1 MKRSVLARVRGC
13 LRRRAVLGFVLGG
26 VLFLGVAAGLA
37 GFAGPVQAQTGPIK
51 IGVIGPFKLTPGRDI
66 EEAANLA
73 VEEINAAGGV
83 LGRKVELVF
92 AETEQNP
99 EKGKTAVERLLFVD
113 KVDAIIGEHRSEV
126 ALAVQPIICEN
137 KKVFLSTGTASP
149 LLSENVLK
157 DYDKYK
163 YYFRTFLNSN
173 QMAENMISQLSD
185 MMAAYKKDRVAVVAE
200 TAVWVE
206 PIVDQL
212 KTTLGPKLVDLERVS
227 TNAKDLSVELS
238 RIQKSDA
245 QIIFAILSAD
255 AGLPFARQWADRQIP
270 ALVTGYTV
278 MAQSD
283 RFWEQ
288 TEGRAQSF
296 MTWKHGVR
304 APVSPKTIPYWD
316 RYAKKYG
323 HVPGAYTN
331 FATYDGLYV
340 LADAI
345 KRAGSVDSDA
355 LVKALEATDYVGVSG
370 RIKFSKRHDP
380 EAGPQF
386 VPFTYVQWNKGEM
399 VTVWPAAMKTAEFIA
414 PTWAK

>member
-1 MKRSVLARVRGC
+1 MKRL
-13 LRRRAVLGFVLGG
+13 LAVLCLATGIGVLG
-26 VLFLGVAAGLA
+26 LGHLLA
-37 GFAGPVQAQTGPIK
+37 PIALAQSGPIK

-66 EEAANLA
+66 QEASTLA

-83 LGRKVELVF
+83 LGRKLELVF

-126 ALAVQPIICEN
+126 AIAVQPIIAEN
-137 KKVFLSTGTASP
+137 KKIFLSTGTASP
-149 LLSENVLK
+149 LLSDNVLK
-157 DYDKYK
+157 DYGKFK

-173 QMAENMISQLSD
+173 QMAEQMGKQLRD
-185 MMAAYKKDRVAVVAE
+185 MMATYKKDKVAIIAE

-206 PIVDQL
+206 PIVDSL
-212 KTTLGPKLVDLERVS
+212 KKTLGPKLVTLERVS

-238 RIQKSDA
+238 KVQSANA
-245 QIIFAILSAD
+245 QVVFAILAAD

-304 APVSPKTIPYWD
+304 APISPKTIPYWD
-316 RYAKKYG
+316 KYTKKYG

-331 FATYDGLYV
+331 FATYDGVYILT
-340 LADAI
+340 DAI
-345 KRAGSVDSDA
+345 KRAGGLDSDK
-355 LVKALEATDYVGVSG
+355 LVKALEETDYVGVSG
-370 RIKFSKRHDP
+370 RIKFAKRHDP
-380 EAGPQF
+380 EAGPEF
-386 VPFTYVQWNKGEM
+386 VPFTYIQWNKGEM
-399 VTVWPAAMKTAEFIA
+399 VTVWPPAMKTGEFVA
-414 PTWAK
+414 PTWVK

>member
-1 MKRSVLARVRGC
+1 MSRSTLARVLC
-13 LRRRAVLGFVLGG
+13 LAIALPALALGG
-26 VLFLGVAAGLA
+26 AAL
-37 GFAGPVQAQTGPIK
+37 AQTGPIK

-66 EEAANLA
+66 QEASTLA

-83 LGRKVELVF
+83 LGRKIELVF
-92 AETEQNP
+92 AETEANP

-126 ALAVQPIICEN
+126 ALAVQPIIAEN
-137 KKVFLSTGTASP
+137 KKIFLSTGTASP
-149 LLSENVLK
+149 LLSDNVLK
-157 DYDKYK
+157 DYGKYK

-173 QMAENMISQLSD
+173 QMAEHMIKQLGE
-185 MMAAYKKDRVAVVAE
+185 MMTAYKKDKVAVIAE

-206 PIVDQL
+206 PIVDSL
-212 KTTLGPKLVDLERVS
+212 KSTLGSKLVAVERVS
-227 TNAKDLSVELS
+227 SNAKDLSVELS
-238 RIQKSDA
+238 RVQSANA
-245 QIIFAILSAD
+245 QIIFSILSAD

-288 TEGRAQSF
+288 TEGRAQAF

-304 APVSPKTIPYWD
+304 APISPKTIPYWD
-316 RYAKKYG
+316 RYTKKYG

-331 FATYDGLYV
+331 FATYDGVYI

-345 KRAGSVDSDA
+345 KRAGNLNSDA
-355 LVKALEATDYVGVSG
+355 LVKALEATDHVGVSG

-380 EAGPQF
+380 EAGPEF
-386 VPFTYVQWNKGEM
+386 VPFTYIQWNKGEM
-399 VTVWPAAMKTAEFIA
+399 VTVWPPAMKTADFVFPA
-414 PTWAK
+414 WVK

>member
-1 MKRSVLARVRGC
+1 LAIVLPA
-13 LRRRAVLGFVLGG
+13 LALGG
-26 VLFLGVAAGLA
+26 AAL
-37 GFAGPVQAQTGPIK
+37 AQTGPIK

-66 EEAANLA
+66 QEASTLA

-83 LGRKVELVF
+83 LGRKIELVF
-92 AETEQNP
+92 AETEANP

-126 ALAVQPIICEN
+126 ALAVQPIIAEN
-137 KKVFLSTGTASP
+137 KKIFLSTGTASP
-149 LLSENVLK
+149 LLSDNVLK
-157 DYDKYK
+157 DYGKYK

-173 QMAENMISQLSD
+173 QMAEHMIKQLGE
-185 MMAAYKKDRVAVVAE
+185 MMTAYKKDKVAVIAE

-206 PIVDQL
+206 PIVDSL
-212 KTTLGPKLVDLERVS
+212 KSTLGSKLVAVERVS
-227 TNAKDLSVELS
+227 SNAKDLSVELS
-238 RIQKSDA
+238 RVQSANA
-245 QIIFAILSAD
+245 QIIFSILSAD

-288 TEGRAQSF
+288 TEGRAQAF

-304 APVSPKTIPYWD
+304 APISPKTIPYWD
-316 RYAKKYG
+316 RYTKKYG

-331 FATYDGLYV
+331 FATYDGVYI

-345 KRAGSVDSDA
+345 KRAGNLNSDA
-355 LVKALEATDYVGVSG
+355 LVKALEATDHVGVSG

-380 EAGPQF
+380 EAGPEF
-386 VPFTYVQWNKGEM
+386 VPFTYIQWNKGEM
-399 VTVWPAAMKTAEFIA
+399 VTVWPPAMKTADFVFPA
-414 PTWAK
+414 WVK

>member
-1 MKRSVLARVRGC
+1 MKRFCAVFCLTTAIASLGLANPFG
-13 LRRRAVLGFVLGG
+13 LAVL
-26 VLFLGVAAGLA
+26 
-37 GFAGPVQAQTGPIK
+37 AQTGPIK

-66 EEAANLA
+66 QEASALA

-83 LGRKVELVF
+83 LGRKLELVL

-113 KVDAIIGEHRSEV
+113 KVDAVIGEHRSEV
-126 ALAVQPIICEN
+126 ALAVQPIIVEN
-137 KKVFLSTGTASP
+137 KKIFLSTGTASP
-149 LLSENVLK
+149 LLSERVLK
-157 DYDKYK
+157 EYDKYK

-173 QMAENMISQLSD
+173 QMAEHMISQLSD
-185 MMAAYKKDRVAVVAE
+185 MMTAHKKDKVAVIAE

-206 PIVDQL
+206 PIVDSL
-212 KTTLGPKLVDLERVS
+212 KSTLGPRLVALERVS

-238 RIQKSDA
+238 RVQGANA
-245 QIIFAILSAD
+245 QIVFAILAAD

-288 TEGRAQSF
+288 TEGRAQGF

-304 APVSPKTIPYWD
+304 APISPKTIPYWD
-316 RYAKKYG
+316 SFTKKYN

-331 FATYDGLYV
+331 FATYDGVYI

-345 KRAGSVDSDA
+345 KRAGNLNADD

-380 EAGPQF
+380 EAGPEF
-386 VPFTYVQWNKGEM
+386 LPFTYIQWSKGEM
-399 VTVWPAAMKTAEFIA
+399 VTVWPSTMKTGEFVF
-414 PTWAK
+414 PGWVK

>member
-1 MKRSVLARVRGC
+1 MKRFLSV
-13 LRRRAVLGFVLGG
+13 RAVSYAVSCALSLA
-26 VLFLGVAAGLA
+26 VAFSLLAPAGEA
-37 GFAGPVQAQTGPIK
+37 YAQAGPIK
-51 IGVIGPFKLTPGRDI
+51 VGVIGPFKLTPGRDI

-73 VEEINAAGGV
+73 VEEINASGGV
-83 LGRKVELVF
+83 LGRKIELVF
-92 AETEQNP
+92 SETEQNP

-113 KVDAIIGEHRSEV
+113 KVDVIIGEHRSEV

-137 KKVFLSTGTASP
+137 KKIFLSTGTASP

-157 DYDKYK
+157 EYDKYK

-173 QMAENMISQLSD
+173 QMADNMISQLND

-206 PIVDQL
+206 PIVEQL
-212 KTTLGPKLVDLERVS
+212 KTKLGPKLVDLERVS

-245 QIIFAILSAD
+245 QIIFTILSAD

-331 FATYDGLYV
+331 FATYDGVYV

-345 KRAGSVDSDA
+345 KRAGSLDSDA

-399 VTVWPAAMKTAEFIA
+399 VTVWPAAMKTADFTFPA
-414 PTWAK
+414 WTK

>member
-1 MKRSVLARVRGC
+1 MKRLRGLLCLAIGIS
-13 LRRRAVLGFVLGG
+13 
-26 VLFLGVAAGLA
+26 LFGLTNLL
-37 GFAGPVQAQTGPIK
+37 GPVALAQSGPIK
-51 IGVIGPFKLTPGRDI
+51 IGVLGPFKLTPGRDI
-66 EEAANLA
+66 QEASKLA

-83 LGRKVELVF
+83 LGRKLELVF

-126 ALAVQPIICEN
+126 SIAVQPIIMEN
-137 KKVFLSTGTASP
+137 KKIFLSTGTASP
-149 LLSENVLK
+149 LLSDNVLK
-157 DYDKYK
+157 DYNKFK

-173 QMAENMISQLSD
+173 QMAEQMGKQLSD
-185 MMAAYKKDRVAVVAE
+185 MMATYKKDKVAIIAE

-206 PIVDQL
+206 PIVDSL
-212 KTTLGPKLVDLERVS
+212 KRTLGPKLVALERVS

-238 RIQKSDA
+238 RVQSANA
-245 QIIFAILSAD
+245 QVVFAILAAD

-288 TEGRAQSF
+288 TEGRAQAF

-304 APVSPKTIPYWD
+304 APISPKTIPYWD
-316 RYAKKYG
+316 SYTKKYG

-331 FATYDGLYV
+331 FATYDGVYI

-345 KRAGSVDSDA
+345 KRAGGLDSDK
-355 LVKALEATDYVGVSG
+355 LVKALEETDHVGVSG

-380 EAGPQF
+380 EAGPEF
-386 VPFTYVQWNKGEM
+386 VPFTYIQWNKGEM
-399 VTVWPAAMKTAEFIA
+399 VTVWPPAMKTGEFTV
-414 PTWAK
+414 PSWVK

>member
-1 MKRSVLARVRGC
+1 MKRVY
-13 LRRRAVLGFVLGG
+13 AVLCLAFGFSL
-26 VLFLGVAAGLA
+26 LGLA
-37 GFAGPVQAQTGPIK
+37 DRLVSIALAQSGPIK
-51 IGVIGPFKLTPGRDI
+51 IGVLGPFKLTPGRDI
-66 EEAANLA
+66 QEASTLA

-83 LGRKVELVF
+83 LGRKLELVF

-126 ALAVQPIICEN
+126 SIAVQPIIAEN
-137 KKVFLSTGTASP
+137 KKIFLSTGTASP
-149 LLSENVLK
+149 LLSDNVLK
-157 DYDKYK
+157 DYNKFK

-173 QMAENMISQLSD
+173 QMAEQMGKQLSD
-185 MMAAYKKDRVAVVAE
+185 MMATYKKDRVAIIAE

-206 PIVDQL
+206 PIVDSL
-212 KTTLGPKLVDLERVS
+212 KSTLGPKLVALERVS

-238 RIQKSDA
+238 RVQSANA
-245 QIIFAILSAD
+245 QVVFAILAAD

-288 TEGRAQSF
+288 TEGRAQAF

-304 APVSPKTIPYWD
+304 APISPKTIPYWD
-316 RYAKKYG
+316 RYTKKYG

-331 FATYDGLYV
+331 FATYDGVYI

-345 KRAGSVDSDA
+345 KRAGGLDSDK
-355 LVKALEATDYVGVSG
+355 LVKALEETDYVGVSG
-370 RIKFSKRHDP
+370 RIKFAKRHDP
-380 EAGPQF
+380 EAGPEF
-386 VPFTYVQWNKGEM
+386 VPFTYIQWNKGEM
-399 VTVWPAAMKTAEFIA
+399 VTVWPPAMKTGEFAVPSWI
-414 PTWAK
+414 K

>member
-1 MKRSVLARVRGC
+1 MSRISFARV
-13 LRRRAVLGFVLGG
+13 LSLAFVLPALAFG
-26 VLFLGVAAGLA
+26 AAAL
-37 GFAGPVQAQTGPIK
+37 AQTGPIK
-51 IGVIGPFKLTPGRDI
+51 IGVLGPFKLTPGRDI
-66 EEAANLA
+66 QEASTLA

-83 LGRKVELVF
+83 LGRKLELVF

-126 ALAVQPIICEN
+126 SIAVQPIIAEN
-137 KKVFLSTGTASP
+137 KKIFLSTGTASP
-149 LLSENVLK
+149 LLSDNVLK
-157 DYDKYK
+157 DYGKYK

-173 QMAENMISQLSD
+173 QMAEQMVKQLND
-185 MMAAYKKDRVAVVAE
+185 MMTTYKKDKVAVIAE

-206 PIVDQL
+206 PIVESL
-212 KTTLGPKLVDLERVS
+212 KSTLGPRLVALERVS

-238 RIQKSDA
+238 RVQNANA
-245 QIIFAILSAD
+245 QIVFAILAAD

-288 TEGRAQSF
+288 TEGRAQAF

-304 APVSPKTIPYWD
+304 APISPKTIPYWD
-316 RYAKKYG
+316 RFTKKYG

-331 FATYDGLYV
+331 FATYDGVYI

-345 KRAGSVDSDA
+345 KRAGSLNSDA
-355 LVKALEATDYVGVSG
+355 LVTALEATDHVGVSG

-380 EAGPQF
+380 EAGPEF
-386 VPFTYVQWNKGEM
+386 VPFTYIQWKKGEM
-399 VTVWPAAMKTAEFIA
+399 VTVWPPAMKTGDFAFPA
-414 PTWAK
+414 WVK

>member
-1 MKRSVLARVRGC
+1 MKRSAFVRVSCR
-13 LRRRAVLGFVLGG
+13 VLGVVLP
-26 VLFLGVAAGLA
+26 LALALCLA
-37 GFAGPVQAQTGPIK
+37 GFADGADAQGGPIK

-83 LGRKVELVF
+83 LGRKIELVF

-137 KKVFLSTGTASP
+137 KKIFLSTGTASP

-212 KTTLGPKLVDLERVS
+212 KTKLGPKLVDLERVS

-245 QIIFAILSAD
+245 QIIFTILSAD

-288 TEGRAQSF
+288 TEGRAQAF

-340 LADAI
+340 LAEAI

-399 VTVWPAAMKTAEFIA
+399 VTVWPATMKTADFA
-414 PTWAK
+414 FPAWAK

>member
-1 MKRSVLARVRGC
+1 MKRLGALLWLTIGVVAFAVAPPMSTPVLA
-13 LRRRAVLGFVLGG
+13 
-26 VLFLGVAAGLA
+26 
-37 GFAGPVQAQTGPIK
+37 QNPIK
-51 IGVIGPFKLTPGRDI
+51 VGVIGPFKLTPGRDI
-66 EEAANLA
+66 QEAANLA
-73 VEEINAAGGV
+73 VAEINAAGGV
-83 LGRKVELVF
+83 LGRKLQLIF

-113 KVDAIIGEHRSEV
+113 KVDVIIGEHRSEV
-126 ALAVQPIICEN
+126 SLAVQPIIAEN

-149 LLSENVLK
+149 LLSDNVLK
-157 DYDKYK
+157 DYNKYK

-173 QMAENMISQLSD
+173 QMAEQMVKQLAD
-185 MMAAYKKDRVAVVAE
+185 MMATYKKDKVAIVAE

-206 PIVDQL
+206 PIVTSL
-212 KTTLGPKLVDLERVS
+212 KKELGTRLVALERVS

-238 RIQKSDA
+238 RVQSANAGIV
-245 QIIFAILSAD
+245 FAILAAD

-288 TEGRAQSF
+288 TEGRAQGF

-304 APVSPKTIPYWD
+304 APISPKTIPYWD
-316 RYAKKYG
+316 SFTKKYG

-331 FATYDGLYV
+331 FATYDGVYV
-340 LADAI
+340 LAEAI

-355 LVKALEATDYVGVSG
+355 LVKALEATDHVGVSG
-370 RIKFSKRHDP
+370 RIKFSNDEDR
-380 EAGPQF
+380 
-386 VPFTYVQWNKGEM
+386 
-399 VTVWPAAMKTAEFIA
+399 
-414 PTWAK
+414 

>member
-1 MKRSVLARVRGC
+1 MKRL
-13 LRRRAVLGFVLGG
+13 LAVLSLAIGISLASLGQ
-26 VLFLGVAAGLA
+26 LSAPVALA
-37 GFAGPVQAQTGPIK
+37 QSGPIK

-66 EEAANLA
+66 QEASTLA

-83 LGRKVELVF
+83 LGRKIELVF

-99 EKGKTAVERLLFVD
+99 EKGKTAVERLIFVD

-126 ALAVQPIICEN
+126 SIAVQPIIMEN
-137 KKVFLSTGTASP
+137 KKIFLSTGTASP
-149 LLSENVLK
+149 LLSDNVLK
-157 DYDKYK
+157 DYDKFK

-173 QMAENMISQLSD
+173 QMAEQMGKQLGD
-185 MMAAYKKDRVAVVAE
+185 MLATYKKDKVAIIAE

-206 PIVDQL
+206 PIVDSL
-212 KTTLGPKLVDLERVS
+212 KSTLGAKLVALERVS

-238 RIQKSDA
+238 KVQSANA
-245 QIIFAILSAD
+245 QIVFAILAAD

-288 TEGRAQSF
+288 TEGRAQAF

-304 APVSPKTIPYWD
+304 APISPKTIPYWD
-316 RYAKKYG
+316 KYTKKYG

-331 FATYDGLYV
+331 FATYDGVYI

-345 KRAGSVDSDA
+345 KRTGGLDSDK
-355 LVKALEATDYVGVSG
+355 LVKALEETDYVGVSG
-370 RIKFSKRHDP
+370 RIKFAKRHDP
-380 EAGPQF
+380 EAGPEF
-386 VPFTYVQWNKGEM
+386 VPFTYIQWNKGEM
-399 VTVWPAAMKTAEFIA
+399 VTVWPPAMKTGEFVA
-414 PTWAK
+414 PSWIK

>member
-1 MKRSVLARVRGC
+1 MKRLFAFLCLA
-13 LRRRAVLGFVLGG
+13 LGASLLTFGTA
-26 VLFLGVAAGLA
+26 FAPVALA
-37 GFAGPVQAQTGPIK
+37 QSGPIK

-66 EEAANLA
+66 EEAAKLA

-83 LGRKVELVF
+83 LGRKIELVF
-92 AETEQNP
+92 SETEQNP

-126 ALAVQPIICEN
+126 ALAVQPIIVEN
-137 KKVFLSTGTASP
+137 KKIFLSTGTASP
-149 LLSENVLK
+149 LLSERVLK
-157 DYDKYK
+157 EYDKYK

-173 QMAENMISQLSD
+173 QMAEHMIKQLAD
-185 MMAAYKKDRVAVVAE
+185 MMEVQKKDKVAVIAE

-206 PIVDQL
+206 PIVESL
-212 KTTLGPKLVDLERVS
+212 KTTLGPKLVAVERVS

-238 RIQKSDA
+238 RVQSSNA
-245 QIIFAILSAD
+245 QVVFAILAAD

-288 TEGRAQSF
+288 TEGRAQGF

-304 APVSPKTIPYWD
+304 APISPKTIPYWD
-316 RYAKKYG
+316 RFAKKYG

-331 FATYDGLYV
+331 FATYDGVYILV
-340 LADAI
+340 DAI
-345 KRAGSVDSDA
+345 KRTGGLDA
-355 LVKALEATDYVGVSG
+355 DKLVTALEATDYVGVAG

-380 EAGPQF
+380 EAGAEF
-386 VPFTYVQWNKGEM
+386 VPFTYIQWNKGEI
-399 VTVWPAAMKTAEFIA
+399 VTVWPPAMKTGEFVP
-414 PTWAK
+414 PTWVK

>member
-1 MKRSVLARVRGC
+1 MKRLFAVTCLAIGISLV
-13 LRRRAVLGFVLGG
+13 
-26 VLFLGVAAGLA
+26 GLA
-37 GFAGPVQAQTGPIK
+37 DALTPAALAQSGPIK
-51 IGVIGPFKLTPGRDI
+51 IGVLGPFKLTPGRDI
-66 EEAANLA
+66 QEASTLA

-83 LGRKVELVF
+83 LGRKLELIF

-113 KVDAIIGEHRSEV
+113 KVDVIIGEHRSEV
-126 ALAVQPIICEN
+126 SIAVQPIIMEN
-137 KKVFLSTGTASP
+137 KKIFLSTGTASP
-149 LLSENVLK
+149 LLSDNVVK

-173 QMAENMISQLSD
+173 QMAEQMGKQLGD
-185 MMAAYKKDRVAVVAE
+185 MMATYKKDKVAVIAE

-206 PIVDQL
+206 PIVDSL
-212 KTTLGPKLVDLERVS
+212 KSSLGSRLVALERVS

-238 RIQKSDA
+238 RVQSTNAEIVLT
-245 QIIFAILSAD
+245 ILAAD

-288 TEGRAQSF
+288 TEGRAQAF

-304 APVSPKTIPYWD
+304 APISEKTIPYWD
-316 RYAKKYG
+316 RYTKKYG

-331 FATYDGLYV
+331 FATYDGVYILV
-340 LADAI
+340 DAI
-345 KRAGSVDSDA
+345 KRAGGLDSDK
-355 LVKALEATDYVGVSG
+355 LVKALEETDYVGVSG
-370 RIKFSKRHDP
+370 RIKFAKRHDP
-380 EAGPQF
+380 EVGPEF
-386 VPFTYVQWNKGEM
+386 VPFTYIQWNKGEM
-399 VTVWPAAMKTAEFIA
+399 VTVWPPAMKTGEFVA
-414 PTWAK
+414 PSWIK

>member
-1 MKRSVLARVRGC
+1 MNRSAFV
-13 LRRRAVLGFVLGG
+13 RAVALALALSAVALGT
-26 VLFLGVAAGLA
+26 AALA
-37 GFAGPVQAQTGPIK
+37 QSGPIK
-51 IGVIGPFKLTPGRDI
+51 VGVIGPFKLTPGRDI
-66 EEAANLA
+66 QEASTLA

-83 LGRKVELVF
+83 LGRKIELVF

-113 KVDAIIGEHRSEV
+113 TVDAIIGEHRSEV
-126 ALAVQPIICEN
+126 SLAVQPIIAEN
-137 KKVFLSTGTASP
+137 KKIFLSTGTASP
-149 LLSENVLK
+149 LLSDNVLK
-157 DYDKYK
+157 DYGKYK

-173 QMAENMISQLSD
+173 QMAEQMVKQLDD
-185 MMAAYKKDRVAVVAE
+185 MMATYKKDKVAVVAE

-206 PIVDQL
+206 PIVESL
-212 KTTLGPKLVDLERVS
+212 KSTLGPRLVALERVS

-238 RIQKSDA
+238 RVQKA
-245 QIIFAILSAD
+245 NAGIVFAILAAD

-288 TEGRAQSF
+288 TEGRAQAF

-304 APVSPKTIPYWD
+304 APISEKTIPYWD
-316 RYAKKYG
+316 RFTKKYG

-331 FATYDGLYV
+331 FATYDGVYI

-345 KRAGSVDSDA
+345 SRAGTLDSDA

-380 EAGPQF
+380 EAGPEF
-386 VPFTYVQWNKGEM
+386 VPFTYIQWNKGEM
-399 VTVWPAAMKTAEFIA
+399 VTVWPQKMKTGEFSLPA
-414 PTWAK
+414 WVR